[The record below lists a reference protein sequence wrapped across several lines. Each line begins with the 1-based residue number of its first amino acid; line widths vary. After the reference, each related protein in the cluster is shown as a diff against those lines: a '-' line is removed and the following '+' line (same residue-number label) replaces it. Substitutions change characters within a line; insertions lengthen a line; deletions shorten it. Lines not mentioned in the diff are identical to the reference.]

1 MPVKSDKGDK
11 VARALA
17 VQPDGR
23 PGDDLRPI
31 QSLGRPSNNR
41 DEYVSDGETRRSHVW
56 CGTGAQIHMRY
67 RLCADGREARE
78 AKNRAMNASVASK
91 KSVSHARLKALNVAT
106 RRKCRPETQCP
117 ERARVLAWRIRS
129 RYWSLKNY
137 YFCSHTAHVVCYF
150 CYYQRIFDQ

>member
-1 MPVKSDKGDK
+1 MTKLLALWPSSPM
-11 VARALA
+11 VAQEMIYAPSKAWADL
-17 VQPDGR
+17 VITEMSMFPMGKH
-23 PGDDLRPI
+23 DDLT
-31 QSLGRPSNNR
+31 
-41 DEYVSDGETRRSHVW
+41 Y
-56 CGTGAQIHMRY
+56 GAAQALKYI
-67 RLCADGREARE
+67 CDIGFAQTDDEARE